1 MNPKP
6 ILIKPLVIGTLLS
19 CAMAVAAPKARGN
32 DMPAP
37 AKTRSSATHVCPPLL
52 QGTYPKLQDDAPQP
66 LCQFSGQ
73 VILVVN
79 TASYCGFTRQYDGL
93 ERLYDRYKSQ
103 GFVVLGFPSNDFGQQ
118 EPDSNKKIADFCR
131 NTYGVKF
138 PMFAKSSVR
147 GKDANPLFKQLGKL
161 TGDVPAWNFH
171 KYLISR
177 DGLQVL
183 SFDSQI
189 APESQTLTEAIEKM
203 LKNTPLLRTRTPT
216 PTEAQ

>member
-1 MNPKP
+1 MKISPSLLKP
-6 ILIKPLVIGTLLS
+6 AVMGVLLS
-19 CAMAVAAPKARGN
+19 GALAAGVPSAKGADMTPPKG
-32 DMPAP
+32 
-37 AKTRSSATHVCPPLL
+37 SVSATKTCPSLL
-52 QGTYPKLQDDAPQP
+52 QGTYPKLQDDSPQS

-93 ERLYDRYKSQ
+93 ERLYDRYKGQ

-131 NTYGVKF
+131 NTYGIKF

-147 GKDANPLFKQLGKL
+147 GTDANPLFKQLTKL
-161 TGDVPAWNFH
+161 TGDAPSWNFH

-177 DGLQVL
+177 DGNQVL
-183 SFDSQI
+183 SFGSQI
-189 APESQTLTEAIEKM
+189 APESKTMTEAIEKM
-203 LKNTPLLRTRTPT
+203 LNSAR
-216 PTEAQ
+216 

>member
-1 MNPKP
+1 MKISRHLLKP
-6 ILIKPLVIGTLLS
+6 MALGALLL
-19 CAMAVAAPKARGN
+19 AALAHGVPHAKGATMSLPNSASPSAKA
-32 DMPAP
+32 
-37 AKTRSSATHVCPPLL
+37 CPSLL
-52 QGTYPKLQDDAPQP
+52 QHTFPRLQDESPQS

-93 ERLYDRYKSQ
+93 ERLYDRYKAQ

-138 PMFAKSSVR
+138 PMFGKSSVR
-147 GKDANPLFKQLGKL
+147 GTDANPLFKQLGKQ
-161 TGDVPAWNFH
+161 TGDTPSWNFH

-177 DGLQVL
+177 DGNQVL
-183 SFDSQI
+183 SFGSQI
-189 APESQTLTEAIEKM
+189 APESKTMTEAIEKM
-203 LKNTPLLRTRTPT
+203 LKQTP
-216 PTEAQ
+216 

>member
-1 MNPKP
+1 MKIERHLLKP
-6 ILIKPLVIGTLLS
+6 MILGALLLATL
-19 CAMAVAAPKARGN
+19 AHGVPHAKGATMAPPNSASPSAKA
-32 DMPAP
+32 
-37 AKTRSSATHVCPPLL
+37 CPSLL
-52 QGTYPKLQDDAPQP
+52 QHTFPRLQDESPQS

-93 ERLYDRYKSQ
+93 ERLYDRYKAQ

-138 PMFAKSSVR
+138 PMFGKSSVR
-147 GKDANPLFKQLGKL
+147 GTDANPLFKQLGKQ
-161 TGDVPAWNFH
+161 TGDTPSWNFH

-177 DGLQVL
+177 DGNQVL
-183 SFDSQI
+183 SFGSQI
-189 APESQTLTEAIEKM
+189 APESKTMTEAIEKM
-203 LKNTPLLRTRTPT
+203 LKQTP
-216 PTEAQ
+216 

>member
-1 MNPKP
+1 M
-6 ILIKPLVIGTLLS
+6 LLS
-19 CAMAVAAPKARGN
+19 CAMAIAAPKARGN
-32 DMPAP
+32 DMSAP
-37 AKTRSSATHVCPPLL
+37 AKTTTSASNACPSLL
-52 QGTYPKLQDDAPQP
+52 QGTYPKLQDDSPQS

-93 ERLYDRYKSQ
+93 ERLYERYKAQ

-131 NTYGVKF
+131 NTYSIKF

-147 GKDANPLFKQLGKL
+147 GNDANLIFKQLTKL
-161 TGDVPAWNFH
+161 TGDAPGWNFH

-177 DGLQVL
+177 DGRQVL
-183 SFDSQI
+183 SFGSQI

-203 LKNTPLLRTRTPT
+203 LKGTP
-216 PTEAQ
+216 